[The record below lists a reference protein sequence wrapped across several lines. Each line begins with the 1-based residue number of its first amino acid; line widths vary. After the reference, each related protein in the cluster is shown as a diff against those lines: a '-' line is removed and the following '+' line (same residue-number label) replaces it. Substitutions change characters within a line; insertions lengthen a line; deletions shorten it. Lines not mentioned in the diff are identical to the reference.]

1 MNPKESKFMGIIVS
15 THHRVITPAGEA
27 MSTHKS
33 YPFSFTGTGGEYFRI
48 WIVNILLNILTLGLY
63 SAWAKVRTKRWFYGH
78 TVVDGQSFS
87 YLAQPKQ
94 LLKGHLI
101 AWAAVVVYALSAHFL
116 PLLGMALLAV
126 LVVASPWLMVA
137 GMRFNARMSAYRG
150 IRFDFTGTVSESYK
164 VNLFWPLLIVPTLG
178 LILPYVSYRSTR
190 FVIDNTLYG
199 STKARF
205 EGDLKSFQKIYL
217 KVLGMTLLPVALGVA
232 GYFMMDTHP
241 LLGVFMI
248 GAAPFLFYAIMLAL
262 GSYLIARLSN
272 LTYSGTYIG
281 EVGFE
286 SRLRA
291 RSLCWLF
298 ISNVFLMG
306 ITIGLFYPWARVR
319 AARYYANQ
327 MSLQTTQSL
336 EDFSGGQALT
346 AGATGAELAD
356 AFDFS
361 TGLL

>member
-1 MNPKESKFMGIIVS
+1 MTTKN
-15 THHRVITPAGEA
+15 
-27 MSTHKS
+27 S

-48 WIVNILLNILTLGLY
+48 WIVNILLSILTLGLY

-126 LVVASPWLMVA
+126 LMVASPWLMVA
-137 GMRFNARMSAYRG
+137 GLRFNARMSAYRG

-164 VNLFWPLLIVPTLG
+164 IYLFWPMLILPTLG
-178 LILPYVSYRSTR
+178 LILPYLSYRSTR
-190 FVIDNTLYG
+190 FVVDNTLYG
-199 STKARF
+199 STKARY

-217 KVLGMTLLPVALGVA
+217 KGLGLSLMPVALGVV
-232 GYFMMDTHP
+232 GYLMREASP
-241 LLGVFMI
+241 ILALI
-248 GAAPFLFYAIMLAL
+248 LIALAPFLFYAIMLVL
-262 GSYLIARLSN
+262 GSYFMARLSN
-272 LTYSGTYIG
+272 LTYSGTHIG

-286 SRLRA
+286 SRLSA
-291 RSLCWLF
+291 RSLCWLY

-306 ITIGLFYPWARVR
+306 ITAGLYYPWARVR
-319 AARYYANQ
+319 LARYRAAQ
-327 MSLQTTQSL
+327 LSLQTTQSL
-336 EDFSGGQALT
+336 ESFSGGQALT

-361 TGLL
+361 AGVL